1 MCAEL
6 GGDGMRRM
14 LLNIL
19 GGDEVGLKYKTGE
32 FVVGETLPIKI
43 EYITIEHGLGEVPF
57 LFAFVTDVT
66 GEEESGTTLSMF
78 MNTGLVT
85 RYTSSVS
92 KQWSEV
98 GNTISDDGTNAVVNV
113 NPNSPVYGV
122 RSVDENQITIYR
134 YGSKHNLISGKTYK
148 WIAIADWRA

>member
-19 GGDEVGLKYKTGE
+19 RAGGDEVGLKYKTGE
-32 FVVGETLPIKI
+32 FIGDGKVAV
-43 EYITIEHGLGEVPF
+43 TIEHGLGEVPF

-66 GEEESGTTLSMF
+66 GEETAGTTSGMF
-78 MNTGLVT
+78 MNTGLAT
-85 RYTSSVS
+85 RYTSSAS

-98 GNTISDDGTNAVVNV
+98 GNIISTDGVNAVQNI
-113 NPNSPVYGV
+113 SPSSTGYGV
-122 RSVDENQITIYR
+122 QYVDENQIQFVR
-134 YGSKHNLISGKTYK
+134 YGSNQNFIDGKTYK
-148 WIAIADWRA
+148 WIAIADWRS